1 MLKKGVVSSI
11 FNQYPLYLRPAP
23 AKSRDDSSIK
33 KRKREDSP
41 VGTVHSPEP
50 GPSDVTVVEAVE
62 LYLAASESSD
72 ATGT

>member
-1 MLKKGVVSSI
+1 MLKKGVVPSI
-11 FNQYPLYLRPAP
+11 FNQYPSYLMPAP

-50 GPSDVTVVEAVE
+50 GPSGVTAVEAVE
-62 LYLAASESSD
+62 AASESSD
-72 ATGT
+72 AAGT